1 MIKLVIFD
9 MDETIVHNRIPFWE
23 MRERIMKELDSS
35 DNPPHLYE
43 FLKEKGENYLE
54 LLKREEIRRA
64 KSSYVDEN
72 LEYVINELKKLGVK
86 IAVVTRNC
94 REATLIALGKYAGVF
109 DSIIT
114 REDSFPPKPAPDAIL
129 YLMSRFN
136 ASPSETLVVGDYD
149 YDIDAGWKAG
159 CITVRMGDGYGDYRI
174 SNLRDIIFIV
184 KGFYDS

>member
-23 MRERIMKELDSS
+23 MRDRIMKELRSS

-64 KSSYVDEN
+64 KNSYVDEN

-94 REATLIALGKYAGVF
+94 REATLIALGRYAELF

-129 YLMSRFN
+129 YLMARFN
-136 ASPSETLVVGDYD
+136 ASPSETIVVGDYD
-149 YDIDAGWKAG
+149 YDIDAGRKAG
-159 CITVRMGDGYGDYRI
+159 CITVRVGEGYGDYRI
-174 SNLRDIIFIV
+174 SNLRDIISIV
-184 KGFYDS
+184 KGQDS